1 VEEGL
6 VSELSLS
13 RAACRHD
20 SGVASPTEEFHTAK
34 EETKTITASGER
46 PAQRKARLN
55 SGEDAG
61 IGGSD
66 HGEPCIRDIRVV
78 ELVYILCRSGFYY
91 S

>member
-1 VEEGL
+1 MG
-6 VSELSLS
+6 ELSLS

-34 EETKTITASGER
+34 EETVKTIASSGER
-46 PAQRKARLN
+46 PTQRKSRLN

-66 HGEPCIRDIRVV
+66 HGEIPSIIYGSGS
-78 ELVYILCRSGFYY
+78 ELSLSLTN
-91 S
+91 